1 MNKFVFMNV
10 IIYTA
15 ANYITEPKMVV
26 KTKSQN
32 NQPN

>member
-15 ANYITEPKMVV
+15 NYITEPKTVV